1 LAIAHGSAAERK
13 RSWYLLNILAAM
25 SILWLTVVLGAQVY
39 FFNTDRIAKI
49 TVSDTLWVPFAWAMS
64 LCTFALFWLWIRML
78 VDFFRERPSRHP
90 VAWGWALFLGMYL
103 GGIAYFF
110 AVWRPRNKQ
119 QRAQQWIR

>member
-1 LAIAHGSAAERK
+1 MAIAHGSAAERK
-13 RSWYLLNILAAM
+13 RSWYLLNILAVM
-25 SILWLTVVLGAQVY
+25 SFLCLTVVLGVQVY

-49 TVSDTLWVPFAWAMS
+49 TVWAMS

-110 AVWRPRNKQ
+110 AVWRPRNKPSDT
-119 QRAQQWIR
+119 